1 MSVTHAHFTI
11 ERRYPWS
18 PAQTFTAFADPR
30 LKRRWFGRP
39 EDDPD
44 TSWALD
50 FRVGGEELNQGPGP
64 GGVPVVFR
72 SRYHDIV
79 PERRI
84 VYAYDL
90 VLDGR
95 LVSVSLATIELHPE
109 GSGTRLVLT
118 EHGAFLDGLD
128 DPAAREH
135 GTGKLLEAMEAA
147 LRAEVGG

>member
-1 MSVTHAHFTI
+1 M
-11 ERRYPWS
+11 
-18 PAQTFTAFADPR
+18 
-30 LKRRWFGRP
+30 
-39 EDDPD
+39 
-44 TSWALD
+44 
-50 FRVGGEELNQGPGP
+50 
-64 GGVPVVFR
+64 FR

-79 PERRI
+79 PEQRI

-109 GSGTRLVLT
+109 GSGTRLVFT

-135 GTGKLLEAMEAA
+135 GTGKLARGDGAA
-147 LRAEVGG
+147 RCARRSAR